1 MFIGAWKKWLDQLQ
15 MYRQNYDCSVPGLR
29 KLRGYLDVEDEIDEM
44 KVEARK
50 SQSVEEFSLKKLL
63 TTPELRIPV
72 IIACCLQIAQQF
84 SGINAV
90 SNDWLSPLISFLHL
104 IRDIQF
110 LWC

>member
-1 MFIGAWKKWLDQLQ
+1 
-15 MYRQNYDCSVPGLR
+15 LR
-29 KLRGYLDVEDEIDEM
+29 KFRGYLDVEDEIDEM

-63 TTPELRIPV
+63 TTPELRVPI

-90 SNDWLSPLISFLHL
+90 SNNWLSPFISFLHL
-104 IRDIQF
+104 IRNIHFCDVKSSEIVYVP
-110 LWC
+110 